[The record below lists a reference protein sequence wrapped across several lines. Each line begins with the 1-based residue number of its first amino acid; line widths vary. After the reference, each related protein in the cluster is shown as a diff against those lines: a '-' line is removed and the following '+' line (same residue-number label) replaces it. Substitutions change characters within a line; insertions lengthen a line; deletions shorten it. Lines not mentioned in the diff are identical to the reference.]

1 MTAITRMLALG
12 GAALLAGATLLG
24 AAASAQQRAVTVVR
38 EIDTDRYDPH
48 KSTARSNAEVMYM
61 VGDTLVNLDFDMK
74 TLTPGLATS
83 WTVSEDGTV
92 YTFKLRDDV
101 SFCSGRKM
109 TAKDV
114 VATYERWLDPETKGL
129 VKWRMGEVDK
139 ITAID
144 DTTVEYKLK
153 KPFSEL
159 LYQMTQY
166 FHTIINIEQAK
177 QLGADYGIKG
187 FDGTGPFCM
196 ESWTPRDQTVLVR
209 HAAYKWGPS
218 FYPNASAKVD
228 RVIWKV
234 VPEENT
240 RVTALQAGQADVSQ
254 YVPYWALQDLM
265 NNKQL
270 SVSRAE
276 NYFWTY
282 FIGFKVDKEMVN
294 DVRVRRAI
302 NLAVDQKAIT
312 DAVTFGFGE
321 PAVTMLRP
329 GILDFNDKVDR
340 AVYGENLAEANKLL
354 DDAGWKMGPDKFR
367 YKDGKKLAPVV
378 YGIAGAF
385 KEVAEA
391 VQGEMRKIGI
401 ELQIQLFDATIA
413 WGKLA
418 TQEFDAFGMSFP
430 YVSAGDALN
439 LYFRS
444 ANRPAPNRMNW
455 NDKETD
461 ELLDKGSQATDEKV
475 RSEAYAQVQAKVH
488 DAAVWIPLYH
498 EPLHVVAGTRLKPV
512 RAHGN
517 YGCGLYK
524 GLGLEFK

>member
-1 MTAITRMLALG
+1 MSRSIRLATVLIAAMAIAPPVLAQK
-12 GAALLAGATLLG
+12 T
-24 AAASAQQRAVTVVR
+24 VTIVR

-48 KSTARSNAEVMYM
+48 RSTARSNAEVMYM
-61 VGDTLVNLDFDMK
+61 VGDTMVNLDYDMK
-74 TLTPGLATS
+74 TLVPGLAKT
-83 WTVSEDGTV
+83 WTLSPDGLV
-92 YTFKLRDDV
+92 YTFQLRDDV
-101 SFCSGRKM
+101 TFCSGRKM
-109 TAKDV
+109 TARDV
-114 VATYERWLDPETKGL
+114 VASYERWQAPETKGL
-129 VKWRMGEVDK
+129 VKWRMGDLDRVVAVD
-139 ITAID
+139 D
-144 DTTVEYKLK
+144 YTVEYRLK

-166 FHTIINIEQAK
+166 FHTIINIDQVKE
-177 QLGADYGIKG
+177 LGADYGVKP

-196 ESWTPRDQTVLVR
+196 QSWTPRDQTVLMK
-209 HAAYKWGPS
+209 HANYKWGPPI
-218 FYPNASAKVD
+218 YKNTVAQVD

-240 RVTALQAGQADVSQ
+240 RVTALQSNQADVSQ
-254 YVPYWALQDLM
+254 YVPYWSLKDLM
-265 NNKQL
+265 ANKQL

-276 NYFWTY
+276 NYFWTF
-282 FIGFKVDKEMVN
+282 FIGFKIDRELMN
-294 DVRVRRAI
+294 DVRVRKAM

-312 DAVTFGFGE
+312 EAVTFGFAE
-321 PAVTMLRP
+321 PASTYLSPNV
-329 GILDFNDKVDR
+329 LDFNGKVDR
-340 AVYGENLAEANKLL
+340 AIYGESIAEANRLL
-354 DDAGWKMGPDKFR
+354 DEAGWKLGADKFR
-367 YKDGKKLAPVV
+367 YKDGKKLAPVI
-378 YGIAGAF
+378 YGIAGFF

-391 VQGEMRKIGI
+391 VQGELRKVGI
-401 ELQIQLFDATIA
+401 DLQVQLFDSTVA

-444 ANRPAPNRMNW
+444 ANTPTPNRMNW
-455 NDKETD
+455 KDPETD
-461 ELLDKGSQATDEKV
+461 KLLEEGSTALSDDV
-475 RSEAYAQVQAKVH
+475 RAAAYAKVQQKVH

-498 EPLHVVAGTRLKPV
+498 EPLHVVTGNKLKPV

>member
-1 MTAITRMLALG
+1 MRIATGLFLATVTALAAP
-12 GAALLAGATLLG
+12 AAM
-24 AAASAQQRAVTVVR
+24 AQKTVTIIR

-61 VGDTLVNLDFDMK
+61 IGDTLVALDYDMK
-74 TLTPGLATS
+74 TLKPNLATS
-83 WTVSEDGTV
+83 WTVSPDGLV

-101 SFCSGRKM
+101 TFCSGRKM

-114 VATYERWLDPETKGL
+114 VATYERWMDPETKGL
-129 VKWRMGEVDK
+129 VKWRMGDIDK
-139 ITAID
+139 VTAID

-166 FHTIINIEQAK
+166 FHTIINVEQVK
-177 QLGADYGIKG
+177 QLGADYGVKA

-196 ESWTPRDQTVLVR
+196 QSWTPRDETVLTK
-209 HAAYKWGPS
+209 HEGYKWGPPI
-218 FYPNASAKVD
+218 YASQSAQVD

-240 RVTALQAGQADVSQ
+240 RVTALQSGQADVSQ
-254 YVPYWALQDLM
+254 YVPYWSLKDLM
-265 NNKQL
+265 ADKKL

-282 FIGFKVDKEMVN
+282 FIGFKIDRELMRDEK
-294 DVRVRRAI
+294 VRRAI
-302 NLAVDQKAIT
+302 NLAVDQRAIT
-312 DAVTFGFGE
+312 EAVTFGFAT
-321 PAVTMLRP
+321 PADTMLMP
-329 GILDFNDKVDR
+329 GVLDFNSKVDR
-340 AVYGENLAEANKLL
+340 KVYGENVPEAEKLL
-354 DDAGWKMGPDKFR
+354 DEAGWKKGADGFR
-367 YKDGKKLAPVV
+367 YKDGKKLAPVI
-378 YGIAGAF
+378 YGIAGSF
-385 KEVAEA
+385 KEIAEA
-391 VQGEMRKIGI
+391 VQGDLRKVGI
-401 ELQIQLFDATIA
+401 DLQIQLFDATIA

-444 ANRPAPNRMNW
+444 ANTPTPNRMNW
-455 NDKETD
+455 KDKETD
-461 ELLDKGSQATDEKV
+461 ELLDKGSQALDEKT
-475 RSEAYAQVQAKVH
+475 RSEAYARVQAKVH

-498 EPLHVVAGTRLKPV
+498 EPLHLVAGQRMKPMK
-512 RAHGN
+512 AHGN
-517 YGCGLYK
+517 YGCALYK
-524 GLGLEFK
+524 GLDIALK